1 MARWLAL
8 MLTCLPSLAWA
19 QQVDQRL
26 VGPLVQALQ
35 AQVAL
40 QQAMLKAEKDDAES
54 QKATLW
60 QWFLAQ
66 VEAEKKRA
74 EARQ

>member
-1 MARWLAL
+1 MIN
-8 MLTCLPSLAWA
+8 
-19 QQVDQRL
+19 
-26 VGPLVQALQ
+26 ALQ
-35 AQVAL
+35 AQLAF
-40 QQAMLKAEKDDAES
+40 QQALMKAQADDAEA

-74 EARQ
+74 EAR

>member
-1 MARWLAL
+1 
-8 MLTCLPSLAWA
+8 MLLSGAAVA
-19 QQVDQRL
+19 QDAPDPRL
-26 VGPLVQALQ
+26 SGPMINALQ
-35 AQVAL
+35 AQLAF
-40 QQAMLKAEKDDAES
+40 QQALMKAQADDAEA

-74 EARQ
+74 EAR